1 MWTILIYH
9 PQANVS
15 NMLHSIL
22 QYSRNRFQK
31 QCWTHRG
38 WWFGQLTCWKVKEN
52 LKDQIKVSALGSQ
65 EVWLACAWLPQQSWG
80 PFLNV
85 RILPNLRNIDN
96 LYHSTKMFNPTW
108 FKLIVSS
115 EFIKIKQK
123 QKAWAVDN
131 GLRVHEVKWNF
142 SLLWIFTFDLLCIL
156 AEGQW
161 RQVDDDCFPDSCGKL
176 RSSVKRIQHYSLASR
191 SIPLKLSLAHSCI
204 FTNIHILYIIFNL

>member
-1 MWTILIYH
+1 MWTIYWC
-9 PQANVS
+9 AVS
-15 NMLHSIL
+15 STSKCLEYASIL

-96 LYHSTKMFNPTW
+96 LYHSTKNVQSYMVQTNC
-108 FKLIVSS
+108 L
-115 EFIKIKQK
+115 
-123 QKAWAVDN
+123 
-131 GLRVHEVKWNF
+131 LRVHQDKAKAEGVGCWQWPQSPWGEMEF
-142 SLLWIFTFDLLCIL
+142 FIIGDLYIWSVMYSCRGAVETSWWWLLPRLLW
-156 AEGQW
+156 
-161 RQVDDDCFPDSCGKL
+161 
-176 RSSVKRIQHYSLASR
+176 
-191 SIPLKLSLAHSCI
+191 
-204 FTNIHILYIIFNL
+204 

>member
-1 MWTILIYH
+1 MGEIMVNIEIFMWTIYWC
-9 PQANVS
+9 AVS
-15 NMLHSIL
+15 STSKCLEYASIL

-38 WWFGQLTCWKVKEN
+38 WWFVQLTCWKVKEN

-142 SLLWIFTFDLLCIL
+142 SFLVSLHLICYVLLQRGSGDKLMMIASQTLVVRLHPVSKGSNIIPSHHDP
-156 AEGQW
+156 
-161 RQVDDDCFPDSCGKL
+161 FPWSCL
-176 RSSVKRIQHYSLASR
+176 
-191 SIPLKLSLAHSCI
+191 
-204 FTNIHILYIIFNL
+204 

>member
-1 MWTILIYH
+1 
-9 PQANVS
+9 
-15 NMLHSIL
+15 
-22 QYSRNRFQK
+22 
-31 QCWTHRG
+31 
-38 WWFGQLTCWKVKEN
+38 
-52 LKDQIKVSALGSQ
+52 
-65 EVWLACAWLPQQSWG
+65 
-80 PFLNV
+80 
-85 RILPNLRNIDN
+85 
-96 LYHSTKMFNPTW
+96 MFNPTW

-191 SIPLKLSLAHSCI
+191 SIPLKLSLGKGAKKKLKKKL
-204 FTNIHILYIIFNL
+204 TNVSFAFREHLI